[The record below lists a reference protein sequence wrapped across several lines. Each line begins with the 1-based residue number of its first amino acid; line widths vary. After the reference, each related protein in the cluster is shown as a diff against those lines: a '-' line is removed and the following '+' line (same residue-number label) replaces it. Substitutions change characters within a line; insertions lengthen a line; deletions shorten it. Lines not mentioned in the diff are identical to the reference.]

1 MTGGSATGSRF
12 PGLGR
17 EGPDAEYVPGAGKY
31 LSPDLLDRSG
41 LAVPLLVVVGAAL
54 RLPNLGESLWFDE
67 VLYSTSYAV
76 SSLSRLWDLFIN
88 DITPAP
94 LYRVLLFFW
103 LKVFDE
109 TDLSVRTPSLL
120 FGIASIGL
128 TYRIAR
134 TYGSPRVAF
143 LAASFLCFSPAHVW
157 YSQDA
162 TPYAMTLF
170 FLLASVLAWLRL
182 RADPTR
188 PAWYAVYCGG
198 LLVTVFTHY
207 FAALFLLPLT
217 LMSLPLEKSPR
228 RRVLAAHAVVV
239 SSLALVLGIKYHFAT
254 ATALR
259 GFLRPFTPFEW
270 WMLFFNWFLQGNSLW
285 TVSPYR
291 ANVAYLLSEPLF
303 VACQAFFCVLFL
315 RGLFSYRA
323 QARRAWEL
331 LALTCALPL
340 VMLLLTQLGYRELYI
355 ERYLLVL
362 LPFVAIVLARGAA
375 SFANVKAVIACS
387 AAMGVIGAA
396 SYGAWLYKSETW
408 TVYNQNPDWRAAASY
423 LGAQVVP
430 PREAVIVATAFPVE
444 LSYYFVRERKV
455 PAPRAVIYDA
465 RSLESLLGDDRV
477 KVLYLLRNNR
487 RMAGVDEVLQ
497 RMKDERRL
505 ELTTTQSFKGFEIY
519 TFVPRGAAG
528 D

>member
-1 MTGGSATGSRF
+1 
-12 PGLGR
+12 
-17 EGPDAEYVPGAGKY
+17 
-31 LSPDLLDRSG
+31 RSG

-188 PAWYAVYCGG
+188 PAWYAVYCGS

-217 LMSLPLEKSPR
+217 LMSLPLETSPR

-303 VACQAFFCVLFL
+303 MACQAFFCVLFL

-323 QARRAWEL
+323 QARQAWEL

-375 SFANVKAVIACS
+375 SFAN
-387 AAMGVIGAA
+387 
-396 SYGAWLYKSETW
+396 
-408 TVYNQNPDWRAAASY
+408 
-423 LGAQVVP
+423 
-430 PREAVIVATAFPVE
+430 
-444 LSYYFVRERKV
+444 
-455 PAPRAVIYDA
+455 
-465 RSLESLLGDDRV
+465 
-477 KVLYLLRNNR
+477 
-487 RMAGVDEVLQ
+487 
-497 RMKDERRL
+497 
-505 ELTTTQSFKGFEIY
+505 
-519 TFVPRGAAG
+519 
-528 D
+528 